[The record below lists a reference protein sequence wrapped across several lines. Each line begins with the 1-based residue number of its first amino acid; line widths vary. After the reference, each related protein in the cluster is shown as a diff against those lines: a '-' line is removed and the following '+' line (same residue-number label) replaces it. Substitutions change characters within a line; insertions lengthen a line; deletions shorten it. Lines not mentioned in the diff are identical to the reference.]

1 MFVGHY
7 SVAFALRTKRNQIQL
22 WFLFVSVQSLGYIR
36 AALVLLGIERLRVI
50 KGTRQKTPAP

>member
-7 SVAFALRTKRNQIQL
+7 SVAFAFRTKRNQIQL
-22 WFLFVSVQSLGYIR
+22 WFLFVSVQFLGYIR
-36 AALVLLGIERLRVI
+36 ATLMLLGIERLRVI

>member
-7 SVAFALRTKRNQIQL
+7 SVAFAFRTTRNQIQL

-36 AALVLLGIERLRVI
+36 ATLVLLGIERLRVI
-50 KGTRQKTPAP
+50 KGTRQKTTAP

>member
-7 SVAFALRTKRNQIQL
+7 SVAFAFRTKRNQIQL
-22 WFLFVSVQSLGYIR
+22 WFLFVSVQFLGYIR
-36 AALVLLGIERLRVI
+36 ATLVLLGIERLRVI

>member
-36 AALVLLGIERLRVI
+36 ATLVLLGIERLRVI
-50 KGTRQKTPAP
+50 KGTRQKTTAP

>member
-7 SVAFALRTKRNQIQL
+7 SVAFAFKTKRNQIQL

-36 AALVLLGIERLRVI
+36 ATLVLLGIERLRVI